1 MFLFVFIKKNSFR
14 IIMVLI
20 SCYDLELY
28 QINVKIAFLNRNVVE
43 EVYMD
48 RPLGFLVEWNIVCKL
63 KKLIYKFKQ
72 VFKKWY
78 IEFTNNFKVKYMRD
92 TTYIT
97 RIEKFQDSSKKLLG
111 CWRRNIW

>member
-48 RPLGFLVEWNIVCKL
+48 RPLGFLVK
-63 KKLIYKFKQ
+63 
-72 VFKKWY
+72 
-78 IEFTNNFKVKYMRD
+78 
-92 TTYIT
+92 
-97 RIEKFQDSSKKLLG
+97 
-111 CWRRNIW
+111 